1 MSKGDL
7 KNVKRGSVRLLREH
21 THRGIAHPP
30 GAVIENL
37 REDQV
42 KRLEAN
48 GTAERTSGKPAPA
61 EGSRVDG

>member
-7 KNVKRGSVRLLREH
+7 KNVKRGNVKLLREH

-37 REDQV
+37 REDQIQ
-42 KRLEAN
+42 RLEAS
-48 GTAERTSGKPAPA
+48 GTAERTQDKGATPSVVS
-61 EGSRVDG
+61 E